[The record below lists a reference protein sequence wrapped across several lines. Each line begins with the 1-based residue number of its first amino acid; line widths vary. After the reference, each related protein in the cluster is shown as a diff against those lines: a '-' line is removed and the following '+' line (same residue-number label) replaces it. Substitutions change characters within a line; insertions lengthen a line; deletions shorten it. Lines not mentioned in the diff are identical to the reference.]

1 MAQLRLN
8 GELLPPVPD
17 ALYDVERVRT
27 LPAILAGLLAFL
39 GLATLVHSL
48 VSLVRSHRRDLALLK
63 TLGFTRPQV
72 AATTAWQGTAFVAA
86 ALVCGLPLGVA
97 AGRWAWRLVADQ
109 LGVESAP
116 RVPVL
121 AILLIVPAALLVAN
135 LAAAVPG
142 WLAAR
147 ARSRGVAGRVATG
160 RGGLAQPGRMLAGVG
175 GVMRRAFV
183 GGRVETMDDGPM
195 PSVVI
200 VADGRIEAVGDHGL
214 LDGPGHVETVDLR
227 GRLLLPGF
235 VDAHHHLSIAAPRAG
250 VGGPDRCGR
259 PGACR
264 RAAGGRGGPTP
275 GATWVRGCNWSRD
288 ALRLT
293 LQDLDAMGFDRPA
306 IVACT
311 SLHRCVVSSR
321 GLDELGIAPRRR
333 ILPAGGSIG
342 IAPAG

>member
-8 GELLPPVPD
+8 ELLPPVVPD

-109 LGVESAP
+109 LGWSSRRHGCRCWQSCSSSRRRCWSPTWLRRFRTGWRHARGQP
-116 RVPVL
+116 R
-121 AILLIVPAALLVAN
+121 
-135 LAAAVPG
+135 
-142 WLAAR
+142 R
-147 ARSRGVAGRVATG
+147 CGRVATG
-160 RGGLAQPGRMLAGVG
+160 RGGLATWPYAGRGRGRDATGV
-175 GVMRRAFV
+175 RWRS
-183 GGRVETMDDGPM
+183 GRDDGRWSM

-235 VDAHHHLSIAAPRAG
+235 VDAHHHLSIALEPVWADLTG
-250 VGGPDRCGR
+250 VDDLE
-259 PGACR
+259 
-264 RAAGGRGGPTP
+264 RAAALLGAAARTP
-275 GATWVRGCNWSRD
+275 GATWVRGCNWSG
-288 ALRLT
+288 T
-293 LQDLDAMGFDRPA
+293 
-306 IVACT
+306 
-311 SLHRCVVSSR
+311 RC
-321 GLDELGIAPRRR
+321 A
-333 ILPAGGSIG
+333 
-342 IAPAG
+342 